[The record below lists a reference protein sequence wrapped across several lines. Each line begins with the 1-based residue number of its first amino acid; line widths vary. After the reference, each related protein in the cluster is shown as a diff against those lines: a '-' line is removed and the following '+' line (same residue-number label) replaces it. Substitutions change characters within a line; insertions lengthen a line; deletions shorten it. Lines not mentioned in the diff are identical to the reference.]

1 MEKRKLWGVADPE
14 ERNLFV
20 WELINGTAYL
30 SEDKKH
36 VLFVRLPT
44 DQEAEG
50 FYGYSEPDFLEL
62 YIDEDGS
69 EEYVVTHTLEAK
81 DLVKKL
87 KEAI

>member
-50 FYGYSEPDFLEL
+50 FTEFEPLEL